1 MAEKACKFL
10 REVDAYFNNEIV
22 DENKFNQSNS
32 YKCPYDNENKGNPG
46 CKNNNERISA
56 LGEDLY
62 QKLAN
67 IASDLKGEGDNGN
80 RHIEIFIMWLCDK
93 LYMLEKNKVATLE
106 KSYEKYLKDYTGN
119 FKYWGVID
127 SEKVYNGANAWYMS
141 ELYSLL
147 KDICYLDNEYDKNI
161 NNVNKTKI
169 EEVSNKFYDKFISI
183 YNNVKDCYSYLHLLK
198 HLKNIYDD
206 VRNNAIRNTAI
217 RQAAIRNPA
226 ILNTA
231 IRRDDLKKTKS
242 ISENINL
249 SQLIKNAVDTS
260 KFPIRDLT
268 ISDWNQRLSD
278 KSDQTIGFHTQKC
291 VKSHSELVEQ
301 MKKDTSGTQP
311 QPGNNQPG
319 SDQSGKGG
327 DKKTSDRSKDSL
339 SLQNPPE
346 QSTDNQQKASPN
358 EQADLENAK
367 KLLKF
372 LSDAQNTFEKYRS
385 PFYDAYTEI
394 KKRVNESIKSALENA
409 HTNSIYIAD
418 KVSNA
423 IKQVSDQLQ
432 KHSTPAKGKD
442 SPPDH
447 KKLET
452 KLPSPPS
459 IDPPAPGQQPTNP
472 SITNSSAIDT
482 SLNGQKNVSIY
493 SNNLMTNSVTDA
505 RPNEKIRKVIFIG
518 NIFKGGIPP
527 YVKAIVILIPITL
540 AIMYK
545 CLSFEW
551 RKELKRKKSV
561 KKVINLVDVN
571 KTVKTVINPTDG
583 KKHMQIIIKSVD
595 MKKMATPV
603 INPIC
608 GGKKSSLNIY
618 KLTQAN
624 PVPFINLFF
633 LLIFFVYKR
642 KRDTIE

>member
-1 MAEKACKFL
+1 MAKEACKFL
-10 REVDAYFNNEIV
+10 RDVDAYFNNEIV
-22 DENKFNQSNS
+22 DEKKFNQSYS
-32 YKCPYDNENKGNPG
+32 SLYKCPYDNETKGNTG

-56 LGEDLY
+56 LGEYLY

-67 IASDLKGEGDNGN
+67 IASDLKGEGDNDN

-93 LYMLEKNKVATLE
+93 LCKLEKNKVATLE
-106 KSYEKYLKDYTGN
+106 ESYETYWKDYTGN

-127 SEKVYNGANAWYMS
+127 SKKVYNGANVCYMS

-147 KDICYLDNEYDKNI
+147 KYICDLVNEYYKNTQ
-161 NNVNKTKI
+161 NLKKKKI
-169 EEVSNKFYDKFISI
+169 KAMSNKCYQKFMSI
-183 YNNVKDCYSYLHLLK
+183 YNNATDCYSYFDLLK
-198 HLKNIYDD
+198 YLKSIYDD
-206 VRNNAIRNTAI
+206 IRNDAAI
-217 RQAAIRNPA
+217 NAAIRRAA
-226 ILNTA
+226 IRSAA
-231 IRRDDLKKTKS
+231 IRRGAITRDGIKKTKS
-242 ISENINL
+242 ISEKINL
-249 SQLIKNAVDTS
+249 NQLLKNAGDDS
-260 KFPIRDLT
+260 MFPIIDLT
-268 ISDWNQRLSD
+268 ASDWDQRFSD

-291 VKSHSELVEQ
+291 VNLHSEFVEQ
-301 MKKDTSGTQP
+301 VKKDAQK
-311 QPGNNQPG
+311 QQ
-319 SDQSGKGG
+319 
-327 DKKTSDRSKDSL
+327 DSL
-339 SLQNPPE
+339 SLQQPPE
-346 QSTDNQQKASPN
+346 QSTDNQHKASPN
-358 EQADLENAK
+358 EEADSENVK

-385 PFYDAYTEI
+385 PFYNAYTKI
-394 KKRVNESIKSALENA
+394 KKRVNESISSALENA

-432 KHSTPAKGKD
+432 KHSTPTKGKD
-442 SPPDH
+442 SPSDH
-447 KKLET
+447 KKSEL
-452 KLPSPPS
+452 KLPSLSSTDPS
-459 IDPPAPGQQPTNP
+459 TANSQTTN
-472 SITNSSAIDT
+472 T
-482 SLNGQKNVSIY
+482 SLNGQKDVSIY
-493 SNNLMTNSVTDA
+493 SNNLMTNSVTDT

-551 RKELKRKKSV
+551 RKELKRKKNV
-561 KKVINLVDVN
+561 KKVINLVDIN
-571 KTVKTVINPTDG
+571 KTVKKVINPTDG

-608 GGKKSSLNIY
+608 GEKKSSLNIY

>member
-10 REVDAYFNNEIV
+10 RKVDAYFNNEIV

-32 YKCPYDNENKGNPG
+32 YKCPFDNENKENHG

-56 LGEDLY
+56 LGENLY
-62 QKLAN
+62 QQLTS
-67 IASDLKGEGDNGN
+67 IASDLKGGDNGN

-119 FKYWGVID
+119 FIYWGVID
-127 SEKVYNGANAWYMS
+127 SENVYNGANVWYMS

-161 NNVNKTKI
+161 NNVNKKKV
-169 EEVSNKFYDKFISI
+169 EAVSNKLYDNFTNI
-183 YNNVKDCYSYLHLLK
+183 YNNVKDCYSYFHLLK
-198 HLKNIYDD
+198 PLKNAYDD
-206 VRNNAIRNTAI
+206 VRNNAIKNTAI
-217 RQAAIRNPA
+217 RQAAIRNTA
-226 ILNTA
+226 ILNAA
-231 IRRDDLKKTKS
+231 IGRDNIKKTKS
-242 ISENINL
+242 ITKNL
-249 SQLIKNAVDTS
+249 NLNQLIKNIGDTS

-268 ISDWNQRLSD
+268 ISDWNQRLLD
-278 KSDQTIGFHTQKC
+278 KSDQTIGFHTPKC
-291 VKSHSELVEQ
+291 ANLHSKFGEQ
-301 MKKDTSGTQP
+301 VKKDAQK
-311 QPGNNQPG
+311 Q
-319 SDQSGKGG
+319 
-327 DKKTSDRSKDSL
+327 KDSL
-339 SLQNPPE
+339 SLQHPPE
-346 QSTDNQQKASPN
+346 QSTDKSPKDTSSG
-358 EQADLENAK
+358 QSDSENDK
-367 KLLKF
+367 NLLKF
-372 LSDAQNTFEKYRS
+372 LISAQNTFENYRS
-385 PFYDAYTEI
+385 PFYNAYTKI

-418 KVSNA
+418 QVSNA

-432 KHSTPAKGKD
+432 KHSTPTKEKD

-447 KKLET
+447 KKSES

-459 IDPPAPGQQPTNP
+459 TDPPAPGQQPTNP
-472 SITNSSAIDT
+472 STNI
-482 SLNGQKNVSIY
+482 SLNDQKNLSTY
-493 SNNLMTNSVTDA
+493 FNNLMANSVTDA
-505 RPNEKIRKVIFIG
+505 RANEKIRKVIFLG

-551 RKELKRKKSV
+551 KKELKRKKNV
-561 KKVINLVDVN
+561 KKVINLVDVK

-583 KKHMQIIIKSVD
+583 KKHMQIIIKSVG
-595 MKKMATPV
+595 MKKIATPV

-608 GGKKSSLNIY
+608 GGKKSLLNIH

>member
-32 YKCPYDNENKGNPG
+32 YKCPFGNENKENPG
-46 CKNNNERISA
+46 CKNNNERINA
-56 LGEDLY
+56 LGEGLY
-62 QKLAN
+62 QKLDSIAN
-67 IASDLKGEGDNGN
+67 DLKEGGDNGN
-80 RHIEIFIMWLCDK
+80 RHIEIFTMWLCDK

-119 FKYWGVID
+119 LIYWGVID
-127 SEKVYNGANAWYMS
+127 SENVYNGANVWYMS

-161 NNVNKTKI
+161 NNVNKKKV
-169 EEVSNKFYDKFISI
+169 EAVSNKLYENFINI

-198 HLKNIYDD
+198 PLKNAYDD
-206 VRNNAIRNTAI
+206 VRNNAIKNTAI
-217 RQAAIRNPA
+217 RQAAIRN
-226 ILNTA
+226 TA
-231 IRRDDLKKTKS
+231 IINSAIGREYIKQTIS
-242 ISENINL
+242 ISTKINL
-249 SQLIKNAVDTS
+249 DQILKYAGDISQ
-260 KFPIRDLT
+260 FPIRDLT

-301 MKKDTSGTQP
+301 VKKDA
-311 QPGNNQPG
+311 
-319 SDQSGKGG
+319 
-327 DKKTSDRSKDSL
+327 KKQQDSL
-339 SLQNPPE
+339 SLQHPPE
-346 QSTDNQQKASPN
+346 QSTDKSPKDTSSG
-358 EQADLENAK
+358 QSDSENDK

-372 LSDAQNTFEKYRS
+372 LIGAQNTFENYRS
-385 PFYDAYTEI
+385 PFYNAYTKI
-394 KKRVNESIKSALENA
+394 KKRVNESIRSALENA

-418 KVSNA
+418 QVSNA

-432 KHSTPAKGKD
+432 KHSTPTKEKD

-447 KKLET
+447 KKSES
-452 KLPSPPS
+452 KLPSPP
-459 IDPPAPGQQPTNP
+459 APGQKPTNP
-472 SITNSSAIDT
+472 STNI
-482 SLNGQKNVSIY
+482 SLNGQKNVSTY
-493 SNNLMTNSVTDA
+493 FNNLMANSVTDTRA
-505 RPNEKIRKVIFIG
+505 NEKIRKVIFLG

-551 RKELKRKKSV
+551 KKELKRKKNV
-561 KKVINLVDVN
+561 KKVINLVDVK

-583 KKHMQIIIKSVD
+583 KKHMQIIIKSVG
-595 MKKMATPV
+595 MKKIATPV

-608 GGKKSSLNIY
+608 GGKKSLLNIH

>member
-1 MAEKACKFL
+1 MAEEACKFL

-32 YKCPYDNENKGNPG
+32 YKCPFDNENKENHG
-46 CKNNNERISA
+46 CKNNNARISA
-56 LGEDLY
+56 LGEGLY
-62 QKLAN
+62 QKLAS

-80 RHIEIFIMWLCDK
+80 RHIEIFTMWLCDK
-93 LYMLEKNKVATLE
+93 LYMLEKNNDATLKE
-106 KSYEKYLKDYTGN
+106 SYEKYLKDYIGN
-119 FKYWGVID
+119 FEYWGIIG
-127 SEKVYNGANAWYMS
+127 SEKVYNGANVWYMS

-147 KDICYLDNEYDKNI
+147 KDICDLDNEYNKNI
-161 NNVNKTKI
+161 NNVNKEKI
-169 EEVSNKFYDKFISI
+169 GEMSNKFSEKFISI
-183 YNNVKDCYSYLHLLK
+183 YNNAKDCYSYLHLLK
-198 HLKNIYDD
+198 PLKNIYDD
-206 VRNNAIRNTAI
+206 IRNNAIKNTAI
-217 RQAAIRNPA
+217 RNAVIKSPA
-226 ILNTA
+226 IGYA
-231 IRRDDLKKTKS
+231 SVGRDYIKQSTSIVTK
-242 ISENINL
+242 INL
-249 SQLIKNAVDTS
+249 NQILKNVGDIS
-260 KFPIRDLT
+260 KFPIRDLI
-268 ISDWNQRLSD
+268 ISDWNQGLSD
-278 KSDQTIGFHTQKC
+278 KSDQKIDFHTQTC
-291 VKSHSELVEQ
+291 VNSHSKLVEQ
-301 MKKDTSGTQP
+301 VKKDASKDISETQP
-311 QPGNNQPG
+311 HPG

-327 DKKTSDRSKDSL
+327 DKKPSDLSQNSL
-339 SLQNPPE
+339 SLQNPPA

-385 PFYDAYTEI
+385 PFYNAYTKI

-432 KHSTPAKGKD
+432 KNSTPTKEKD

-447 KKLET
+447 KKSEP
-452 KLPSPPS
+452 KPPS
-459 IDPPAPGQQPTNP
+459 SSSTEPQTSNLQPTN
-472 SITNSSAIDT
+472 I
-482 SLNGQKNVSIY
+482 SLNGQKNAPPY
-493 SNNLMTNSVTDA
+493 SNNLMSNSVTDTRA
-505 RPNEKIRKVIFIG
+505 NEKIQKAIFIG
-518 NIFKGGIPP
+518 NIFKGSIPP
-527 YVKAIVILIPITL
+527 YVKVIVILIPITL

-545 CLSFEW
+545 CLPFEW
-551 RKELKRKKSV
+551 RKELKRKKNV
-561 KKVINLVDVN
+561 KKVINLIDVN

-595 MKKMATPV
+595 MKKMEPPV

-608 GGKKSSLNIY
+608 GEKRSLLNIY

-642 KRDTIE
+642 KDNFLEL